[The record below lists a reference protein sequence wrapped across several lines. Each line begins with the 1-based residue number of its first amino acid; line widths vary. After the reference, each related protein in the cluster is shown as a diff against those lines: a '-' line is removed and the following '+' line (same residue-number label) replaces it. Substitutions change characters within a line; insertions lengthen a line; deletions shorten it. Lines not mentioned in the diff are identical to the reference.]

1 MITVKTIENPEFK
14 NCCEIHSNCGKAYV
28 IKQNAKHI
36 NVEVN
41 SPSSSRT
48 RREVNTNNEI
58 FFHDEF
64 EEMIAITHQMY
75 DESEN
80 WE

>member
-36 NVEVN
+36 NFEAN
-41 SPSSSRT
+41 SPSSRHT
-48 RREVNTNNEI
+48 RRNANANNERS
-58 FFHDEF
+58 FRDEF
-64 EEMIAITHQMY
+64 EEMIALTHKMY

>member
-1 MITVKTIENPEFK
+1 MITIKTIENPEFK
-14 NCCEIHSNCGKAYV
+14 NCCEIHADCGKAYV

-36 NVEVN
+36 NAETN
-41 SPSSSRT
+41 LPSLRSA
-48 RREVNTNNEI
+48 RREASVNDET
-58 FFHDEF
+58 FFRDEF

-80 WE
+80 W